1 MSEMKQPN
9 DGVTPV
15 SLVGLR
21 LVILMYDGA
30 IGALHKAI
38 AAIEDGD
45 IEKRCESVNMAMEI
59 LTHLCVA
66 LDFEQGGVIAASLND
81 LYRSMI
87 ARLVRVNLL
96 NDPKPAREVLRI
108 LEPLYDTWRK
118 VDEKIALGVAAHELT
133 AEPQAL
139 RAVG

>member
-1 MSEMKQPN
+1 MSEAKQSI
-9 DGVTPV
+9 DGATPV
-15 SLVGLR
+15 SHVGLR

-30 IGALHKAI
+30 ICALHKAI
-38 AAIEDGD
+38 AAIEKGD
-45 IEKRCESVNMAMEI
+45 IETRCASVNMAMEI
-59 LTHLCVA
+59 LTHLCLA
-66 LDFEQGGVIAASLND
+66 LDFEQGGVVATSLND

-87 ARLVRVNLL
+87 ARLLRVNLL

-118 VDEKIALGVAAHELT
+118 VDEKIALEVVAHDIT
-133 AEPQAL
+133 VEPQTL